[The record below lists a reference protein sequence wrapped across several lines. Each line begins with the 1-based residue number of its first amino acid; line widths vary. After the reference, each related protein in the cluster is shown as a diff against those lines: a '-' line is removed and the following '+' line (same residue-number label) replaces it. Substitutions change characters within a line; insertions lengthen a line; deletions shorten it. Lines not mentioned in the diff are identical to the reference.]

1 MPHQSPKRE
10 LSPDGV
16 EYNSPNKRPRTNTY
30 QPQQEAKVK
39 KKKNPFKKFVTEKIV
54 AAKTMGVGV
63 SGSSPAHTSSSNN
76 LVPGTTPESTPKN
89 DNQKTSHES
98 TTSTVNSVGAS
109 AGEVTDAPD
118 DPQTPIQTT
127 GSRQLQTTPLSIK
140 SSTGS
145 IPHVDSPGKS
155 TRLQLFEAES
165 GVKMDLRLGYGDYV
179 VSIQKRSIISSSTY
193 ENRKEDANQLPQNP
207 GMQFL
212 PSEML
217 SNMIEKAGEQM
228 FARYLEWLRDHHML
242 GKSSVPRI
250 DYSDQ

>member
-98 TTSTVNSVGAS
+98 TTSTVNSVGM
-109 AGEVTDAPD
+109 
-118 DPQTPIQTT
+118 
-127 GSRQLQTTPLSIK
+127 LQTS
-140 SSTGS
+140 
-145 IPHVDSPGKS
+145 
-155 TRLQLFEAES
+155 
-165 GVKMDLRLGYGDYV
+165 
-179 VSIQKRSIISSSTY
+179 
-193 ENRKEDANQLPQNP
+193 
-207 GMQFL
+207 
-212 PSEML
+212 
-217 SNMIEKAGEQM
+217 
-228 FARYLEWLRDHHML
+228 
-242 GKSSVPRI
+242 
-250 DYSDQ
+250 